1 MCLMSAVKPPPPL
14 PLRRKTRR
22 SGKPNI
28 CSAFLAVPYPGDNSV
43 RSAIP
48 RRRYATT
55 IMTRDRVRKA
65 FLLVLVVSVTTV
77 FLLMLRSFLVTILM
91 AAIFSGLLYP
101 SYQDLVLRF
110 RSRTLAATVTVLS
123 TLVLVIAPLLL
134 VLGLVVNQAVRVT
147 EDVRPVVERL
157 ISDRTYLEQQ
167 IERIPGFERMSQYRD
182 EIFKRTGD
190 VVNAMGGFLANSL
203 SNATQGTVTFIAQ
216 FLLFLYTLFF
226 LLLDGPAIRDAI
238 LRNVPL
244 SHDEKEQMID
254 RFVSVTR
261 ASLKGTVVIG
271 IIQGSLSGAAF
282 AVAGI
287 PNALFWTVLMI
298 VLSILPVVG
307 GALVWVPAC
316 IILAATGQV
325 LSALLLAAF
334 CAFVVGSV
342 DNVLRPRLVGRDTKM
357 HDLVI
362 LFSILGGILTFG
374 PIGFI
379 IGPII
384 AGLFVTSWSIFDT
397 TYHDVIREDPVIHIE
412 ES

>member
-1 MCLMSAVKPPPPL
+1 
-14 PLRRKTRR
+14 
-22 SGKPNI
+22 
-28 CSAFLAVPYPGDNSV
+28 
-43 RSAIP
+43 
-48 RRRYATT
+48 
-55 IMTRDRVRKA
+55 MTRDRVRNA
-65 FLLVLVVSVTTV
+65 FLLLLVVSVSTV
-77 FLLMLRSFLVTILM
+77 FLVMLRSFLVTILM

-101 SYQDLVLRF
+101 SFEDLVARLRN
-110 RSRTLAATVTVLS
+110 RALAATVTVLC

-134 VLGLVVNQAVRVT
+134 VLGLVVNQAVQVT
-147 EDVRPVVERL
+147 EEVRPVVERL

-167 IERIPGFERMSQYRD
+167 IERIPGFERVAQYRD
-182 EIFKRTGD
+182 QIFMRMGD
-190 VVNAMGGFLANSL
+190 VVNAMGGFLASSL
-203 SNATQGTVTFIAQ
+203 SNATQGTVAFIAQ

-226 LLLDGPAIRDAI
+226 LLLDGPKIRDAI

-244 SHDEKEQMID
+244 RHDEKEQMID

-271 IIQGSLSGAAF
+271 IIQGSMSGVAF
-282 AVAGI
+282 AFAGI

-298 VLSILPVVG
+298 LLSILPVVG

-316 IILAATGQV
+316 IILAATGQWLTAV
-325 LSALLLAAF
+325 LLAAF

-342 DNVLRPRLVGRDTKM
+342 DNILRPRLVGRDTKM

-362 LFSILGGILTFG
+362 LFSILGGIITFG

-397 TYHDVIREDPVIHIE
+397 AYHDVISEEPVIHIE

>member
-1 MCLMSAVKPPPPL
+1 M
-14 PLRRKTRR
+14 
-22 SGKPNI
+22 
-28 CSAFLAVPYPGDNSV
+28 
-43 RSAIP
+43 
-48 RRRYATT
+48 
-55 IMTRDRVRKA
+55 
-65 FLLVLVVSVTTV
+65 
-77 FLLMLRSFLVTILM
+77 VTIQK
-91 AAIFSGLLYP
+91 AANFYGLLYT
-101 SYQDLVLRF
+101 SYEDLVTRF
-110 RSRTLAATVTVLS
+110 RSRALAATVTVLS

-147 EDVRPVVERL
+147 ENVRPVVERL
-157 ISDRTYLEQQ
+157 INDRGYLEQQ
-167 IERIPGFERMSQYRD
+167 LERIPGFERVAQYRG
-182 EIFKRTGD
+182 EILKRTGD
-190 VVNAMGGFLANSL
+190 VVNATGGFLASSL

-244 SHDEKEQMID
+244 RHDEKEQMID

-271 IIQGSLSGAAF
+271 IIQGSLSGVAF

-316 IILAATGQV
+316 IILAGTGQV
-325 LSALLLAAF
+325 LTAVLLAAF
-334 CAFVVGSV
+334 CGIVVGSV

-397 TYHDVIREDPVIHIE
+397 AYHDVISEDPVIHIE

>member
-1 MCLMSAVKPPPPL
+1 
-14 PLRRKTRR
+14 
-22 SGKPNI
+22 
-28 CSAFLAVPYPGDNSV
+28 
-43 RSAIP
+43 
-48 RRRYATT
+48 
-55 IMTRDRVRKA
+55 MTKDRFRKA
-65 FLLVLVVSVTTV
+65 FLLLLVISVSAV
-77 FLLMLRSFLVTILM
+77 FLVMLRSFLVTILM

-101 SYQDLVLRF
+101 SYEELVIRL
-110 RSRTLAATVTVLS
+110 RSRPLAAIVTVLC
-123 TLVLVIAPLLL
+123 TLVLVIGPLLL

-157 ISDRTYLEQQ
+157 ITDQTYLPQQ
-167 IERIPGFERMSQYRD
+167 LERIPGFEWIAPYRNQVL
-182 EIFKRTGD
+182 ERLGD
-190 VVNAMGGFLANSL
+190 LVNAAGRFLAQSL
-203 SNATQGTVTFIAQ
+203 SDATSGTVTFIAQ

-226 LLLDGPAIRDAI
+226 LLLDGPAIREAI
-238 LRNVPL
+238 LRQVPL
-244 SHDEKEQMID
+244 LPDEKEQMID

-261 ASLKGTVVIG
+261 ASLKGTIVIG
-271 IIQGSLSGAAF
+271 IIQGSLSGVAF

-307 GALVWVPAC
+307 GALVWVPAS
-316 IILAATGQV
+316 IILALTGELLTAV
-325 LSALLLAAF
+325 LLAAF
-334 CAFVVGSV
+334 CGFVVGSV
-342 DNVLRPRLVGRDTKM
+342 DNLLRPRLVGRDTKM

-384 AGLFVTSWSIFDT
+384 AGLFVTSWSIFGIA
-397 TYHDVIREDPVIHIE
+397 YHDVIDDRRIIQTE